1 MYGGLGDAEFFGG
14 GPDCRAVFGNVLR
27 EPDGALLDVSPHL
40 HHSRKVVA
48 YYMSRAARLIPDRL
62 SQGSTE
68 VFAKFAKLMAFIQL
82 LFVKMYVILQTTCV
96 IGWEKRQKAQS
107 TAVYQPFFRGAG
119 GIFLRDNGCPR
130 PCSARYHCNSKKMF
144 RKGCIAWTKSIMPC
158 LPPGK
163 SAMWR

>member
-1 MYGGLGDAEFFGG
+1 MPLGLVELQQRAHLRIKLRADSLQPLGNILMYGGLGDAELFGG

-82 LFVKMYVILQTTCV
+82 LFVKMYVILQT
-96 IGWEKRQKAQS
+96 I
-107 TAVYQPFFRGAG
+107 
-119 GIFLRDNGCPR
+119 
-130 PCSARYHCNSKKMF
+130 
-144 RKGCIAWTKSIMPC
+144 
-158 LPPGK
+158 
-163 SAMWR
+163 